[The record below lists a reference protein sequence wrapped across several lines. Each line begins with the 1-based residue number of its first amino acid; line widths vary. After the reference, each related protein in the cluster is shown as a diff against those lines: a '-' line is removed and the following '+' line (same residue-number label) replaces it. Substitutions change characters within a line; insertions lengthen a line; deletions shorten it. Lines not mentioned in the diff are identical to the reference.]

1 MQQVTISIPQP
12 LYQRVRNLTSAQNRP
27 VDTVLE
33 TAISLA
39 EAAVS
44 PPDAQVAAMAQ
55 EEAAYQ
61 AMHAEL
67 VRSHLGDYVAIYQGQ
82 LVDHDADE
90 LRLLKRL
97 DKAYPSKVVLMKQ
110 VKPTPQAELHHRSP
124 RLERNAVTSVNG
136 LMVSASGQ

>member
-12 LYQRVRNLTSAQNRP
+12 LYQRVRNLASAQNRP

-39 EAAVS
+39 EAAAD
-44 PPDAQVAAMAQ
+44 PQDAQVAAMVQ
-55 EEAAYQ
+55 EETAYQ

-82 LVDHDADE
+82 LIDHDPDE
-90 LRLLKRL
+90 LRLLRRL
-97 DKAYPSKVVLMKQ
+97 DKAYPNEVVLMKQ
-110 VKPTPQAELHHRSP
+110 VRTAPQTELRHRSP
-124 RLERNAVTSVNG
+124 RLE
-136 LMVSASGQ
+136 